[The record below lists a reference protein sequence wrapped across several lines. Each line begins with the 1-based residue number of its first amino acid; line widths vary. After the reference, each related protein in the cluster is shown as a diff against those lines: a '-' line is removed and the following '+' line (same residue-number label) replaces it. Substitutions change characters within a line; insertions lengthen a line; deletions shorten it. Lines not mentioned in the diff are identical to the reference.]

1 MSALRRHLAQLAAP
15 LAVFVAV
22 LAVLQL
28 QNASSSHD
36 APRSAD
42 VGRPAATTDGRIAQ
56 LQRVVRV
63 EGSSA
68 AAFARLG
75 EAYLQKARESADPS
89 FYTRAQKAFDAARRR
104 QAHVDALVGAATL
117 ANVRHDFRHALRL
130 GQQARRVA
138 PEVVRADAVVAD
150 ALIEL
155 GRYDQAARTLQ
166 RVVDRK
172 PTLAGYARVSY
183 YRELSG
189 DLDGAVEA
197 MRLAVSAGA
206 GAPENLAYVQA
217 LLGDLE
223 LQRGRPDAAEATYL
237 AALANVRSY
246 APGEAGLARVE
257 LARGRLRPAIRRL
270 ERVTR
275 RLPLTTHLILLAE
288 AELAS
293 GDRAAAAAHL
303 EVVRAQQRLL
313 RSAGARPDAELVLF
327 EANHGDPRAA
337 VRLGWRVWRDAPSV
351 RSADALGWALTRAG
365 RPGEGLAWARRAV
378 RLGSRDPSFRFHL
391 GASARAAGRPA
402 LAQRELRQALAGRA
416 ALSPLAARQAEEA
429 LR

>member
-1 MSALRRHLAQLAAP
+1 
-15 LAVFVAV
+15 
-22 LAVLQL
+22 
-28 QNASSSHD
+28 
-36 APRSAD
+36 
-42 VGRPAATTDGRIAQ
+42 
-56 LQRVVRV
+56 
-63 EGSSA
+63 
-68 AAFARLG
+68 
-75 EAYLQKARESADPS
+75 
-89 FYTRAQKAFDAARRR
+89 
-104 QAHVDALVGAATL
+104 
-117 ANVRHDFRHALRL
+117 
-130 GQQARRVA
+130 
-138 PEVVRADAVVAD
+138 
-150 ALIEL
+150 
-155 GRYDQAARTLQ
+155 
-166 RVVDRK
+166 
-172 PTLAGYARVSY
+172 VSY

-206 GAPENLAYVQA
+206 GAAENLAYVQA

-223 LQRGRPDAAEATYL
+223 LQRGRPDAAQATYL
-237 AALANVRSY
+237 AALASVRSY
-246 APGEAGLARVE
+246 ALGEAGLARVE
-257 LARGRLRPAIRRL
+257 LARGRLRPAVRRL

-293 GDRAAAAAHL
+293 GDRAAAAGHL

-327 EANHGDPRAA
+327 EANHGDLRAA

-416 ALSPLAARQAEEA
+416 ALSPLAASQAEEA